1 TERWRSPKPGV
12 PVIHIDSDPMVIGAN
27 YPTAVSIAADA
38 KLALEALIA
47 ALETELTER
56 GVAPAGS
63 RGRSRSAAAW
73 AAKEALF
80 APLAASRERPI
91 RPEVVIAA
99 LARELDDDAIIV
111 ADPGT
116 PCPYVSAHYRWRK
129 TGRNFITNRAHGA
142 LGYALAAAMG
152 AAFGRPSVKTVALM
166 GDGSF
171 GFCVGEMETLVRYK
185 LPITSIVF
193 SNATYGWIKAGQNSG
208 FGQRFYNVD
217 FARTDHAAVA
227 AAYGITSWRVED
239 PEEFPA
245 VIKKALAHDGP
256 TLIDVIA
263 QPLHEAAAPVSE
275 WIA

>member
-1 TERWRSPKPGV
+1 
-12 PVIHIDSDPMVIGAN
+12 N
-27 YPTAVSIAADA
+27 
-38 KLALEALIA
+38 
-47 ALETELTER
+47 
-56 GVAPAGS
+56 
-63 RGRSRSAAAW
+63 RSAAAW
-73 AAKEALF
+73 AAKKTLF
-80 APLAASRERPI
+80 APLAASRERPV

-99 LARELDDDAIIV
+99 LIQQLDDDAIIV

-129 TGRNFITNRAHGA
+129 PGRHFITNRAHGA

-171 GFCVGEMETLVRYK
+171 GFCVGELETLVRHK
-185 LPITSIVF
+185 LPITAIVF
-193 SNATYGWIKAGQNSG
+193 SNATYGWIKAGQNAG

-217 FARTDHAAVA
+217 FDRTDHAAVA
-227 AAYGITSWRVED
+227 SAFGVRSWRVED
-239 PEEFPA
+239 PGEFPA
-245 VIKKALAHDGP
+245 ILKKALAHDGP